1 LRHVE
6 SLLARGPRES
16 TVRVHTPDGVPDLGS
31 LEGLV
36 EGSDE
41 HGKAWV
47 SYVGGVTGTFAD
59 LVGAETVGIRQ
70 LVADGPHCARF
81 HVDKVLARAVLN
93 VRGACTEWLPDS
105 DVDRSRLGHAGGP
118 DDGASGLVRC
128 WDRLDRAETGSLTV
142 FKGTAWPGAA
152 DRAVVHRSP
161 PKDGQRRVLLTL
173 DWLD

>member
-1 LRHVE
+1 MLRPRASDPHPTVWGRRRRGKGR
-6 SLLARGPRES
+6 ARAYDAQRRAS
-16 TVRVHTPDGVPDLGS
+16 TV
-31 LEGLV
+31 E
-36 EGSDE
+36 E
-41 HGKAWV
+41 A
-47 SYVGGVTGTFAD
+47 A
-59 LVGAETVGIRQ
+59 GAAV
-70 LVADGPHCARF
+70 VA
-81 HVDKVLARAVLN
+81 
-93 VRGACTEWLPDS
+93 
-105 DVDRSRLGHAGGP
+105 VDRSRLGHAGGP